1 MTSLFSK
8 SQWTYEK
15 ENQVHAVL
23 PCFQVRG
30 IFSRFVNVPSW
41 SDRGFKKLYILTLL
55 SRPGTVIDRFL
66 LVSGTDLFFS
76 LFFYL
81 FRPFLRP
88 RRTSTLDFNEQQWPV
103 VTWGRCRVVAFSF
116 FFFCFSSPSLF
127 HFAQL
132 RKRNESSSSLAGSEV
147 AVFTTFRRVPRFYR
161 PCSVF
166 IVRRD
171 GSRCFFFSSQETDRR
186 SATPRD
192 WRWFSVRWF
201 AQNDV
206 ILHLKPMGIRESGS
220 SPRRAST
227 SWGSTEYFLDTIDSI
242 LDGTRAFSWQK

>member
-76 LFFYL
+76 LFFIYFAPSFVL
-81 FRPFLRP
+81 DVHRL
-88 RRTSTLDFNEQQWPV
+88 STLTNNN
-103 VTWGRCRVVAFSF
+103 GRSWRGAAAVSSLSLF
-116 FFFCFSSPSLF
+116 FFFFFSSPSLF

>member
-76 LFFYL
+76 LFFIYFAPSFVL
-81 FRPFLRP
+81 DVHRL
-88 RRTSTLDFNEQQWPV
+88 STLTNNN
-103 VTWGRCRVVAFSF
+103 GRSWRGAAAVSSLSLFFFLLFLAVAVSFCAASKEERVVVVVGRLRGCSF
-116 FFFCFSSPSLF
+116 YDISPS
-127 HFAQL
+127 
-132 RKRNESSSSLAGSEV
+132 S
-147 AVFTTFRRVPRFYR
+147 AV
-161 PCSVF
+161 
-166 IVRRD
+166 
-171 GSRCFFFSSQETDRR
+171 
-186 SATPRD
+186 
-192 WRWFSVRWF
+192 
-201 AQNDV
+201 
-206 ILHLKPMGIRESGS
+206 L
-220 SPRRAST
+220 SP
-227 SWGSTEYFLDTIDSI
+227 L
-242 LDGTRAFSWQK
+242 